1 MAQRTYPHVLIAGAG
16 LSGLAL
22 AQFLRK
28 EGVSFEIFERDE
40 SVDARTQGWAI
51 ALHGPLLADLK
62 ASMPEDIGPIEQ
74 KTNHLTPLDHI
85 PPQIVFYDA
94 TKPDMRVGVTDDD
107 SHHFVRANRQRL
119 RDWLRQHIPVQYD
132 KRVVGVDDSGEKV
145 VVHFADGSSASGDIL
160 IGAEGTRSTVRK
172 HILHGQDVMKPL
184 PVGSLVGE
192 TELTGAEFAS
202 QLELGHSAYIVF
214 GPPQDQYQFA
224 MFAGLNKVS
233 PDGKTGYYYFL
244 LFWIDEKA
252 AQSTDENPYWTVN
265 ASREDLAA
273 FARKATG
280 SFPEHLR
287 ALPHKVPVERYLRPG
302 IVLHS
307 VELDAS
313 QLPPGR
319 VMLIGDA
326 AHSMSPCKYFLPLPF
341 PIEQGLTIPLSV
353 RAEAGVCA
361 LRDASDLGRTLT
373 RIRDTGAKD
382 ADLEKL
388 MAAFRDGMLGRAVEL
403 SRISNAAIG
412 EYARNNYKL
421 YTCGKEAEPL
431 PKESI
436 VLEKVLSSMRR

>member
-40 SVDARTQGWAI
+40 SVNARTQGWAI

-74 KTNHLTPLDHI
+74 ETNHLTPLDHI

-119 RDWLRQHIPVQYD
+119 RNWLRQHIHVQYD
-132 KRVVGVDDSGEKV
+132 KRVVSVDDSGEKV
-145 VVHFADGSSASGDIL
+145 VVHFADGSSASGDVL
-160 IGAEGTRSTVRK
+160 IGAEGTRSIVRK

-192 TELTGAEFAS
+192 TELTGAEFAR

-224 MFAGLNKVS
+224 MFAGLNRVS
-233 PDGKTGYYYFL
+233 PDGKTGYYYFI

-265 ASREDLAA
+265 ASCEDLAA
-273 FARKATG
+273 FARKATS

-287 ALPHKVPVERYLRPG
+287 ALPHKVPVERYRRPG
-302 IVLHS
+302 IVLHG

-326 AHSMSPCKYFLPLPF
+326 AHSMSPF
-341 PIEQGLTIPLSV
+341 

-361 LRDASDLGRTLT
+361 LRDALDLGRTLT
-373 RIRDTGAKD
+373 RLRDAGAKD

-388 MAAFRDGMLGRAVEL
+388 MAAFRDGMLERAVEL
-403 SRISNAAIG
+403 SRISNAVIG
-412 EYARNNYKL
+412 EYARDNYKL

-431 PKESI
+431 PRESI
-436 VLEKVLSSMRR
+436 VFEKVLNSMRR